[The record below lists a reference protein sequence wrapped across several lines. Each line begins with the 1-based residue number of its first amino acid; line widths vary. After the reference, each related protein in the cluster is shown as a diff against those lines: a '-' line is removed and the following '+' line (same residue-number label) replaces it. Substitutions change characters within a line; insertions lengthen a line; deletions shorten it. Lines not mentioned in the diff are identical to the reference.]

1 MENKHMGEIADLD
14 DWVGGIE
21 NEAENGW
28 ASGFHTTRDGDE
40 LRLED
45 MTDDHLRNT
54 IRFFKD
60 KLDTT
65 PLEEELASRY
75 GNGSL

>member
-1 MENKHMGEIADLD
+1 MGEIADYYLNETLD
-14 DWVGGIE
+14 DGHGINLVE
-21 NEAENGW
+21 SSWQDGY
-28 ASGFHTTRDGDE
+28 HTTRDGDE

-65 PLEEELASRY
+65 PLEEELASRE
-75 GNGSL
+75 